1 MPYILQ
7 RVLHSNVGEELL
19 SVEIK
24 NRCKYRRTRSYVA
37 HFTPCF
43 RPTRHSLICNFWMTK
58 TDKLRPFVNTLIAS
72 WLVLPLRYLPLDN
85 SNMLYYQ
92 RSSYSA
98 KSAFGT
104 YLYYSRWRF
113 CATSSLAFL
122 SGFSCPSCRRF
133 RVIMISALLFG
144 GHQPRSLQNHLF
156 IVLCLPWLMIL
167 TCAFVNP
174 YCCSD
179 PGRWGFA
186 TTWCVF
192 L

>member
-85 SNMLYYQ
+85 SNILYYQ

-104 YLYYSRWRF
+104 YLYYTRGEDF
-113 CATSSLAFL
+113 
-122 SGFSCPSCRRF
+122 
-133 RVIMISALLFG
+133 ALP
-144 GHQPRSLQNHLF
+144 PRSLFSPVSVVVRHAAVSEWSWS
-156 IVLCLPWLMIL
+156 VLCCLGGINLVLYKIICL
-167 TCAFVNP
+167 
-174 YCCSD
+174 
-179 PGRWGFA
+179 
-186 TTWCVF
+186 
-192 L
+192 